1 MIFIYIASI
10 SVFLYV
16 HYYIQK
22 NIKIKNNDRPAI
34 IPVKYLSF
42 KNAMKTINTPKEYL
56 SPNEKLHKM
65 VEPLV

>member
-1 MIFIYIASI
+1 MILFYIASI

-22 NIKIKNNDRPAI
+22 NIKTKSDDRPAT

-42 KNAMKTINTPKEYL
+42 KNAMKTINTQKEYL

-65 VEPLV
+65 VESLV